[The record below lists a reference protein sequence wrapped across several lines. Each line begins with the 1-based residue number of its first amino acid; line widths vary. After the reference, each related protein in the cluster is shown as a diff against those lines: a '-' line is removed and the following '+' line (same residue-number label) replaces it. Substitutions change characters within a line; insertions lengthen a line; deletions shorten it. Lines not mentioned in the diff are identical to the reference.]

1 MPTPKRPASN
11 RLLAK
16 LPARY
21 RDEFIGECDRVDLNF
36 DEVIVKVGEP
46 LQHVYFPLRGFIS
59 QISPVDRTSIEVGLI
74 GNEGMLGVQVVL
86 GVAKAPLASV
96 VQGQG
101 EALRMSCRAFR
112 GHLDKSAPL
121 RQEVSRYTFVVMSQM
136 ARNAGCNR
144 FHMVESRLARWIAM
158 TADRAHSSSLN
169 ITQAFLAFMLGVRR
183 VGVTVAAG
191 NLQAR
196 GLIRSSR
203 GRIEI
208 VDFEGLR
215 AASCSCYRADLEIYR
230 DTLG

>member
-1 MPTPKRPASN
+1 
-11 RLLAK
+11 
-16 LPARY
+16 
-21 RDEFIGECDRVDLNF
+21 
-36 DEVIVKVGEP
+36 
-46 LQHVYFPLRGFIS
+46 
-59 QISPVDRTSIEVGLI
+59 
-74 GNEGMLGVQVVL
+74 
-86 GVAKAPLASV
+86 
-96 VQGQG
+96 
-101 EALRMSCRAFR
+101 
-112 GHLDKSAPL
+112 
-121 RQEVSRYTFVVMSQM
+121 MSQM
-136 ARNAGCNR
+136 ARNAECNR
-144 FHMVESRLARWIAM
+144 FHLVESRLARWIAM

-196 GLIRSSR
+196 GLIRSYR